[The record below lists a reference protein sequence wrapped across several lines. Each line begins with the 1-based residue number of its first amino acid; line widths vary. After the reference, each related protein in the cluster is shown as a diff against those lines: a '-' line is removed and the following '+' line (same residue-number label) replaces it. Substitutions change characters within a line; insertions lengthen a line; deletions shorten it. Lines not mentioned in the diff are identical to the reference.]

1 MKLIQNKYAVIFQN
15 MKSEINGLT
24 NCVIPTAPWNA
35 IQQKRNSYQYLMMV
49 LMGHDLIMP
58 SNRSQTKDEM
68 LYDSIHVT
76 ITKMTND
83 RDR

>member
-35 IQQKRNSYQYLMMV
+35 IQQKKEQLS
-49 LMGHDLIMP
+49 I
-58 SNRSQTKDEM
+58 SNDGSDGSRFN
-68 LYDSIHVT
+68 YA
-76 ITKMTND
+76 
-83 RDR
+83 

>member
-35 IQQKRNSYQYLMMV
+35 IQQKKEQLS
-49 LMGHDLIMP
+49 I
-58 SNRSQTKDEM
+58 SNDGSDGSRF
-68 LYDSIHVT
+68 
-76 ITKMTND
+76 NCA
-83 RDR
+83 